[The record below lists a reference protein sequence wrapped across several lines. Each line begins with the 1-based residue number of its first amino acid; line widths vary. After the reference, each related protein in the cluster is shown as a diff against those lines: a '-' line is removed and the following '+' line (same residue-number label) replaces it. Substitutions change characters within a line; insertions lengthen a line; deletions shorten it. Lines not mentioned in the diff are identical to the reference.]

1 MRRSPVSLIVILLAL
16 LIGVVS
22 MLNLGLSSAE
32 SLAIPDGVALQ
43 AEENCLPENL
53 ATDSDKYAAFD
64 DFVYDLY
71 STTCLGESGVTEEK
85 LKLAIT
91 GYFNLLQSQQIKP
104 KAPLTLVDYS
114 QTSVKPRLFVIDLL
128 EQIIEH
134 ESLVA
139 HGRGSGGKVPR
150 YFSNEHQSHKTS
162 LGFYKTANTYI
173 GQHGYSL
180 RLDGLERGI
189 NDRARS
195 RAIVMHGA
203 DYVSQAVCNEY
214 GYLGRSWGCPSLPRG
229 QSQSIISSIKNGS
242 CMFLIGNDKNY
253 LSRSELIDEYCA
265 SEFFW
270 NNRYQLEQYI

>member
-1 MRRSPVSLIVILLAL
+1 MKQRVLYISIFFLCSL
-16 LIGVVS
+16 
-22 MLNLGLSSAE
+22 LGFSSFLSIEKEAPSVAIEKPFSLVE
-32 SLAIPDGVALQ
+32 STACFEPQ
-43 AEENCLPENL
+43 S
-53 ATDSDKYAAFD
+53 SDKSAAFD
-64 DFVYDLY
+64 DYIYDVY
-71 STTCLGESGVTEEK
+71 SNTCLENAGVSEHN

-91 GYFNLLQSQQIKP
+91 GYFNLLESNKIAP
-104 KAPLTLVDYS
+104 KTPLTLVDYT
-114 QTSVKPRLFVIDLL
+114 QTSVKPRLFVIDLSG
-128 EQIIEH
+128 QFIEH

-162 LGFYKTANTYI
+162 LGFYKTSNTYI

-180 RLDGLERGI
+180 RLDGLEHGI

-203 DYVSQAVCNEY
+203 DYVSNAVCREY
-214 GYLGRSWGCPSLPRG
+214 GYLGRSWGCPSLPRA
-229 QSQSIISSIKNGS
+229 QSKTIISSIKDGS
-242 CMFLIGNDKNY
+242 CMFLIANDKNY
-253 LSRSELIDEYCA
+253 LSNSNLIDEYCA

>member
-1 MRRSPVSLIVILLAL
+1 MRRSPILFLAVLFTL
-16 LIGVVS
+16 L
-22 MLNLGLSSAE
+22 LGLVSILNAGLDSAE
-32 SLAIPDGVALQ
+32 SRAALYSVTLQ
-43 AEENCLPENL
+43 AEETCISENVVS
-53 ATDSDKYAAFD
+53 DSEKYAAFD
-64 DFVYDLY
+64 DFVFDLY
-71 STTCLGESGVTEEK
+71 STTCLEESGVTEEK

-91 GYFNLLQSQQIKP
+91 GYFNLLQSKKIKP

-150 YFSNEHQSHKTS
+150 YFSNERESHKTS

-214 GYLGRSWGCPSLPRG
+214 GYLGRSWGCPSLPLG
-229 QSQSIISSIKNGS
+229 QSRSIISSIKNGS
-242 CMFLIGNDKNY
+242 CMFLIGNDKDY
-253 LSRSELIDEYCA
+253 LRSSELIDEYCA